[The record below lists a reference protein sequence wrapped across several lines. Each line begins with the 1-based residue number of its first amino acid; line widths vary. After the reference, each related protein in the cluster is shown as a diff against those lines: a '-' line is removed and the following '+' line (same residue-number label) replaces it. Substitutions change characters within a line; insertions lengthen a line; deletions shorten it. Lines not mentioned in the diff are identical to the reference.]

1 MCTLK
6 FNVHLHEDVEE
17 LRIRHRRIIDSSML
31 NDDQQQHEMF
41 AVIAN
46 VRHHFW
52 FAVFRLSNRC
62 DIRRLVLTVLSKLR
76 RTPYITAGGLV
87 ICEFRMW
94 EWVFCESGVCASGS
108 NATVGLLC
116 DRWALVTLTF
126 RSLSETFIKRSL
138 FSSSSSSQIGSSL
151 HIRKEGRRSM
161 NRDEGSYTLS
171 QQRRVQPHVRA

>member
-46 VRHHFW
+46 VHHHFW

-76 RTPYITAGGLV
+76 CTPILRRG
-87 ICEFRMW
+87 
-94 EWVFCESGVCASGS
+94 
-108 NATVGLLC
+108 
-116 DRWALVTLTF
+116 
-126 RSLSETFIKRSL
+126 
-138 FSSSSSSQIGSSL
+138 IGSLRISNVGMGILRKRCLRVRKQCNGRLSL
-151 HIRKEGRRSM
+151 RQMSSCYLDVSISIRDLHQKKFVQFFFQFS
-161 NRDEGSYTLS
+161 NR
-171 QQRRVQPHVRA
+171 Q